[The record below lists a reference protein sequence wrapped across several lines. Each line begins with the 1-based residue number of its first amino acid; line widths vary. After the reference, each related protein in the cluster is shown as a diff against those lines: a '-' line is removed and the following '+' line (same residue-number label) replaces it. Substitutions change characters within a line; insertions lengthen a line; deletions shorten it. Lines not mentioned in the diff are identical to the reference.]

1 MPSVKQKDQD
11 LQKWPRTNLRVKTP
25 HQSEKSIIMK
35 NLYYYLSAL
44 FLLVFLTACT
54 TPPVQKTADIMGKTW
69 KLTEL
74 NGQPI
79 QLKNKKNNPY
89 FKLNT
94 EGMRYE
100 GHAGCNGVGGTFE
113 IKPDIMRIKFN
124 QGMSTMMA
132 CEDLETEQLFTKALL
147 AADNYSVNGNTLTLN
162 KARMAPLAKFVLQ
175 P

>member
-1 MPSVKQKDQD
+1 
-11 LQKWPRTNLRVKTP
+11 
-25 HQSEKSIIMK
+25 MK
-35 NLYYYLSAL
+35 NLHYYLSAL
-44 FLLVFLTACT
+44 FLLVFLTACKT
-54 TPPVQKTADIMGKTW
+54 TSTTQTQKSTDITGKTW

-79 QLKNKKNNPY
+79 KLKNAKNNPY

-100 GHAGCNGVGGTFE
+100 GHAGCNGFGGTFE
-113 IKPDIMRIKFN
+113 IRPDMMKIKFN

-132 CEDLETEQLFTKALL
+132 CEDLETEQLFTKAVL
-147 AADNYSVNGNTLTLN
+147 AADNYSVNGSTLTLN